1 MSFRL
6 NKCQIEDSEFETE
19 EIDLINFNNDLNT
32 NHFTVIVGNNGTG
45 KSRLLGSIANAL
57 KNDFRSRSSKY
68 YYFSKFEKS
77 SETSRVISVSNSL
90 NDKFP
95 IDNFFNPF
103 RRDTIEYSNQNY
115 IYLGTKTRLGS
126 TNRLLIR
133 RAIDILL
140 ENYSNKFVAKCYR
153 HIFDYLDFHPI
164 IKLEYNISSINSLL
178 NIKSSKPITKNDLI
192 DFVKHKTTY
201 GSVNN
206 VIYTKFLEENESNL
220 QEISDFLNKLN
231 ERKDFSLE
239 INFSNSNI
247 QKIDKNNSL
256 YENDLKSYEILNLL
270 RKLNLIRSF
279 DILLFKKDTNRPF
292 NINDASSGEAS
303 ILITLIG
310 LIPLIE
316 DNCCVLIDEPEISL
330 HPSWQYRYLD
340 LLNQIFE
347 NFKGCHI
354 IIATHSHFIISDL
367 PLESSTILSLKKVN
381 NKITSTVLEFNTFGW
396 SAEDIL
402 LNVFEMPTTRNYY
415 ISNIV
420 TEALKL
426 ISVNKTKTKRFK
438 EIIGTLLKLENQFK
452 EEDPLKLVIHTII
465 TINNK
470 YE

>member
-1 MSFRL
+1 LCVLIPAFGNTQTVSRNYKQNLTYKMSFRL
-6 NKCQIEDSEFETE
+6 NKFQIEDNEFETE
-19 EIDLINFNNDLNT
+19 EIDLINLNNDLKP

-45 KSRLLGSIANAL
+45 KSRLLGSIAKAL
-57 KNDFRSRSSKY
+57 KNDFRTRSSKY
-68 YYFSKFEKS
+68 FFFSKFEKS
-77 SETSRVISVSNSL
+77 SESSKVISVSNSL

-95 IDNFFNPF
+95 VDNSYSGF
-103 RRDTIEYSNQNY
+103 RRDGIEYSNLDY
-115 IYLGTKTRLGS
+115 VYLGTKTRLGS
-126 TNRLLIR
+126 TNRVLIR

-140 ENYSNKFVAKCYR
+140 ENYSNKSVAKCYR
-153 HIFDYLDFHPI
+153 HIFNYLEFHPV
-164 IKLEYNISSINSLL
+164 IKLEYNISSINSSL
-178 NIKSSKPITKNDLI
+178 NIKSNKSITKKDLLNFI
-192 DFVKHKTTY
+192 TDKTTY

-206 VIYTKFLEENESNL
+206 VIYNKFLEEYENRLE
-220 QEISDFLNKLN
+220 EICQFLNNLN
-231 ERKDFSLE
+231 ERKDFNLE

-310 LIPLIE
+310 LIPLID

-330 HPSWQYRYLD
+330 HPSWQYRYIE
-340 LLNQIFE
+340 LLNKIFE

-367 PLESSTILSLKKVN
+367 PLESSTIVSLKKIN
-381 NKITSTVLEFNTFGW
+381 NKVSSKILEFNTFGW

-420 TEALKL
+420 SEALKL
-426 ISVNKTKTKRFK
+426 ISVVALPFFK
-438 EIIGTLLKLENQFK
+438 Q
-452 EEDPLKLVIHTII
+452 
-465 TINNK
+465 
-470 YE
+470 

>member
-6 NKCQIEDSEFETE
+6 NKFQIEDSDFETE
-19 EIDLINFNNDLNT
+19 EIDLINLNNDLKT

-45 KSRLLGSIANAL
+45 KSRLLGSIAKAL

-68 YYFSKFEKS
+68 YFFSKFEKS
-77 SETSRVISVSNSL
+77 SDSSRVISVSNSL

-95 IDNFFNPF
+95 VDNIYSGL
-103 RRDTIEYSNQNY
+103 RRGGLEYSNQDY

-126 TNRLLIR
+126 TNRVLIR

-153 HIFDYLDFHPI
+153 HIFDYLDFHPV
-164 IKLEYNISSINSLL
+164 IKLEYNISSINSNL
-178 NIKSSKPITKNDLI
+178 NIKSNKKITKNDLI
-192 DFVKHKTTY
+192 DFVTHKTTY

-206 VIYTKFLEENESNL
+206 VIYNKFLEEYENRLE
-220 QEISDFLNKLN
+220 EICEFLNNLN

-279 DILLFKKDTNRPF
+279 DILLFKKDTNRAF

-310 LIPLIE
+310 LIPLID

-330 HPSWQYRYLD
+330 HPSWQYRYID
-340 LLNQIFE
+340 LLNQIFD
-347 NFKGCHI
+347 NFNGCHI

-367 PLESSTILSLKKVN
+367 PLESSTIVSLKKIN
-381 NKITSTVLEFNTFGW
+381 NKVTSKVLEFNTFGW

-420 TEALKL
+420 TEALRL
-426 ISVNKTKTKRFK
+426 ISLDKLKTKRFK
-438 EIIGTLLKLENQFK
+438 EIIGILLKLENQFK
-452 EEDPLKLVIHTII
+452 EEDPLRLVIHTII
-465 TINNK
+465 NIDNK
-470 YE
+470 NE

>member
-6 NKCQIEDSEFETE
+6 NKFQIEDNEFETE
-19 EIDLINFNNDLNT
+19 EIDLINLNNDLKP

-45 KSRLLGSIANAL
+45 KSRLLGSIAKAL
-57 KNDFRSRSSKY
+57 KNDFRTRSSKY
-68 YYFSKFEKS
+68 FFFSKFEKS
-77 SETSRVISVSNSL
+77 SESSKVISVSNSL

-95 IDNFFNPF
+95 VDNSYSGF
-103 RRDTIEYSNQNY
+103 RRDGIEYSNLDY
-115 IYLGTKTRLGS
+115 VYLGTKTRLGS
-126 TNRLLIR
+126 TNRVLIR

-140 ENYSNKFVAKCYR
+140 ENYSNKSVAKCYR
-153 HIFDYLDFHPI
+153 HIFNYLEFHPV
-164 IKLEYNISSINSLL
+164 IKLEYNISSINSSL
-178 NIKSSKPITKNDLI
+178 NIKSNKSITKKDLLNFI
-192 DFVKHKTTY
+192 TDKTTY

-206 VIYTKFLEENESNL
+206 VIYNKFLEEYENRLE
-220 QEISDFLNKLN
+220 EICQFLNNLN
-231 ERKDFSLE
+231 ERKDFNLE

-310 LIPLIE
+310 LIPLID

-330 HPSWQYRYLD
+330 HPSWQYRYIE
-340 LLNQIFE
+340 LLNKIFE

-367 PLESSTILSLKKVN
+367 PLESSTIVSLKKIN
-381 NKITSTVLEFNTFGW
+381 NKVSSKILEFNTFGW

-420 TEALKL
+420 SEALKL
-426 ISVNKTKTKRFK
+426 ISVVALPFFK
-438 EIIGTLLKLENQFK
+438 Q
-452 EEDPLKLVIHTII
+452 
-465 TINNK
+465 
-470 YE
+470 

>member
-6 NKCQIEDSEFETE
+6 NKFQIEDSDFETE
-19 EIDLINFNNDLNT
+19 EIDLINFKNDLKT

-45 KSRLLGSIANAL
+45 KSRLLGSIAKAL

-68 YYFSKFEKS
+68 YFFSKFEKS

-95 IDNFFNPF
+95 LDNIYSGF
-103 RRDTIEYSNQNY
+103 RRDGIEYSNQDY

-126 TNRLLIR
+126 TNRVLIR

-153 HIFDYLDFHPI
+153 HIFDYLDFHPV
-164 IKLEYNISSINSLL
+164 IKLEYNISSINSSLK
-178 NIKSSKPITKNDLI
+178 IKKPITKKDLI
-192 DFVKHKTTY
+192 DFITDKTTY

-206 VIYTKFLEENESNL
+206 VIYNKFLEEYENRLE
-220 QEISDFLNKLN
+220 EICQFLNNLN

-316 DNCCVLIDEPEISL
+316 DNCCILIDEPEISL
-330 HPSWQYRYLD
+330 HPSWQYRYID

-367 PLESSTILSLKKVN
+367 PLESSTIISLKKVN
-381 NKITSTVLEFNTFGW
+381 NKVTSTVLEFNTFGW

-420 TEALKL
+420 AEALKL
-426 ISVNKTKTKRFK
+426 ISVNKTKTKTFK
-438 EIIGTLLKLENQFK
+438 EIIGTLVKLENQFK

-465 TINNK
+465 NIDNK
-470 YE
+470 HE